1 MRDKLVT
8 FFNLFLIMAFIIS
21 VPVIMYLTAEISAL
35 KDSQASLTLELQASE
50 AEYGSLED
58 KYFSALEKIDAK
70 DERIRLLTEAN
81 SASKE
86 QIANQEIVIEN
97 FKQNKIT
104 LPDSEYQILAKLLF
118 REAGASSWDG
128 MVYTC
133 SAILNL
139 SDYSGRTIMEMAH
152 DKSTFSV
159 APVVDSAKPTERVY
173 QVIDYVLEG
182 HRVPAI
188 CYFRTNHYHSF
199 GVPVCEVGGHYFS
212 RPK

>member
-1 MRDKLVT
+1 MRNRLVN
-8 FFNLFLIMAFIIS
+8 FFELFLLMAFIFSI
-21 VPVIMYLTAEISAL
+21 PVIFSFTTQVSEL
-35 KDSQASLTLELQASE
+35 KDSQASLTLELQGYQ
-50 AEYGSLED
+50 AEYGSLES

-70 DERIRLLTEAN
+70 DRHINLLNEELA
-81 SASKE
+81 ALKQ
-86 QIANQEIVIEN
+86 QISDQEIIIDN

-159 APVVDSAKPTERVY
+159 APVVDSANPTERVY
-173 QVIDYVLEG
+173 QVIDYVLQG
-182 HRVPAI
+182 HRVPDI

>member
-1 MRDKLVT
+1 MRDKLVS
-8 FFNLFLIMAFIIS
+8 FFELFLLMAFIIS
-21 VPVIMYLTAEISAL
+21 VPVIFSFITEVSDL
-35 KDSQASLTLELQASE
+35 KDSQASLTLELQGYQ
-50 AEYGSLED
+50 AEYGSLES

-70 DERIRLLTEAN
+70 DRHINLLNEEVA
-81 SASKE
+81 ALKQ
-86 QIANQEIVIEN
+86 QISDQEIIIEN

-173 QVIDYVLEG
+173 QVIDYVLQG
-182 HRVPAI
+182 HRVPDI